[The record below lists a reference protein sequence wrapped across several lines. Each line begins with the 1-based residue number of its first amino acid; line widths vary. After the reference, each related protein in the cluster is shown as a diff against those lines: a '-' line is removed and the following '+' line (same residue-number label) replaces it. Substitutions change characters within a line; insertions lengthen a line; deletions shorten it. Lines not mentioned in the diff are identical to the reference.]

1 MHNYN
6 KNTCIRGQEM
16 TFEELLIDLYPI
28 NNKNNKLKKFIQ
40 NHLHGENLINYIQ
53 ELAVYMVAAT
63 KVSGTTVLE
72 KILYEQN
79 IDSLNSEFKKEKE
92 EIVRDDIYFELN
104 EDEELSGYFFI
115 KANDEVI
122 AIVEEDLELFRHLQN
137 FILD

>member
-1 MHNYN
+1 M
-6 KNTCIRGQEM
+6 KI
-16 TFEELLIDLYPI
+16 EELLIELYPI

-40 NHLHGENLINYIQ
+40 NHLNSELLISYIE

-63 KVSGTTVLE
+63 KVSGATILE

-79 IDSLNSEFKKEKE
+79 IDDLNELFKKEKE
-92 EIVRDDIYFELN
+92 DIIKEDIYFELK
-104 EDEELSGYFFI
+104 EDEDVNGYFFI

-122 AIVEEDLELFRHLQN
+122 NIVEEDTQLFRQLQN

>member
-1 MHNYN
+1 M
-6 KNTCIRGQEM
+6 K
-16 TFEELLIDLYPI
+16 FEEILIDLYPI

-40 NHLHGENLINYIQ
+40 NYLNGELLISYIQ

-63 KVSGTTVLE
+63 KVSGATILE

-79 IDSLNSEFKKEKE
+79 LDHINEIFKNEKE
-92 EIVRDDIYFELN
+92 DIIKEDIYFELK
-104 EDEELSGYFFI
+104 EDEDENGYYFI

-122 AIVEEDLELFRHLQN
+122 NIIEEDAQLFRQLQN